1 MSIVEAIND
10 FSSSLLHTTAMVS
23 HIYRS
28 ELVGAM
34 SDFEEDS
41 QIESNQLVFW
51 RVYKAN
57 DIGTVLGTLEGPNI
71 FEVELLLEDNP
82 VVIFVDIDP
91 ERLLILDVGGDWIN
105 SVYILVGVSIESN
118 LLRNRYSEPEVFAGS
133 LA

>member
-1 MSIVEAIND
+1 VEAIND

>member
-10 FSSSLLHTTAMVS
+10 FSSSLLHTTAMIS

-91 ERLLILDVGGDWIN
+91 ERLLILDVGGDWVDT
-105 SVYILVGVSIESN
+105 VYILVGVSIESN